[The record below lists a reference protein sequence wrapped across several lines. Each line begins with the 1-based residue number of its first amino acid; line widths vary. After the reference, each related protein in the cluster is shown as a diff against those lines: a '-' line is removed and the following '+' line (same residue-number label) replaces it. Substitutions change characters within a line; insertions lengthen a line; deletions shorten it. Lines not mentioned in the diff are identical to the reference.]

1 MWLTAS
7 MPSFAGAVRMP
18 YRAFAGRMLIM
29 RVPWLAAVLIAGT
42 LAARSLTAIG
52 HVAGITGVVASVVV
66 VLGLL
71 ATRHRRCAYRE
82 PARRCCALRRWLS
95 TTVL

>member
-1 MWLTAS
+1 M
-7 MPSFAGAVRMP
+7 RM
-18 YRAFAGRMLIM
+18 
-29 RVPWLAAVLIAGT
+29 PWLAAALIAGT

-52 HVAGITGVVASVVV
+52 HVAGIVGVVASVV

-82 PARRCCALRRWLS
+82 LARRCGALRHRLS